1 MPEGTR
7 LEVSGRVLDAEAEE
21 EGGCQLV
28 VIPSRLNQCHDP
40 LQQCVLH
47 VGLKLQE
54 Q

>member
-7 LEVSGRVLDAEAEE
+7 LEVHGGVLDAEAEE
-21 EGGCQLV
+21 EGRCQLV
-28 VIPSRLNQCHDP
+28 VVTPRLNQCHDP

-47 VGLKLQE
+47 IGLKLQE